1 MSERE
6 QRIRIAVVDDHEMF
20 RAGVIA
26 TLQPHFDVVG
36 QAADVE
42 GSVAM
47 IAQTKPDVVLLDV
60 HVPGGEGGGGTEILT
75 KSRALLP
82 RYRVSCAVRV
92 RFAAGRRFGDSR
104 RRAGIRDQDDFRRRS
119 DVRRSSR
126 RMRDTPCSRRNSPV
140 SCCPPSKMDR
150 SANGAFGGPIH
161 DDELDRL
168 SNREQEVMRLIAR
181 GYTYKEVASELFI
194 SIKTV
199 ETHMSS
205 VLRKLQ
211 LSNRSELTRWA
222 ADRRIV

>member
-26 TLQPHFDVVG
+26 TLQPYFDVVG

-60 HVPGGEGGGGTEILT
+60 HVPGGENGGGAEILT
-75 KSRALLP
+75 KSRAYSPDTVFLALS
-82 RYRVSCAVRV
+82 VS
-92 RFAAGRRFGDSR
+92 DSPQDVGSVI
-104 RRAGIRDQDDFRRRS
+104 RAGAQGYVTKTISGDDLVSSIKQVHEGYAVFSPKLAGFVLSAFQGAPMDGAGGARGRDE
-119 DVRRSSR
+119 
-126 RMRDTPCSRRNSPV
+126 
-140 SCCPPSKMDR
+140 
-150 SANGAFGGPIH
+150 
-161 DDELDRL
+161 ELDRL
-168 SNREQEVMRLIAR
+168 SAREQEVMRLIAR

>member
-1 MSERE
+1 MGSE
-6 QRIRIAVVDDHEMF
+6 M
-20 RAGVIA
+20 
-26 TLQPHFDVVG
+26 
-36 QAADVE
+36 
-42 GSVAM
+42 
-47 IAQTKPDVVLLDV
+47 
-60 HVPGGEGGGGTEILT
+60 
-75 KSRALLP
+75 
-82 RYRVSCAVRV
+82 C
-92 RFAAGRRFGDSR
+92 
-104 RRAGIRDQDDFRRRS
+104 IRDRIKQVHEGYAVF
-119 DVRRSSR
+119 
-126 RMRDTPCSRRNSPV
+126 SPKLAGFV
-140 SCCPPSKMDR
+140 LSAFQNGP

>member
-26 TLQPHFDVVG
+26 TLQPYFDVVG

-60 HVPGGEGGGGTEILT
+60 HVPGGE
-75 KSRALLP
+75 
-82 RYRVSCAVRV
+82 
-92 RFAAGRRFGDSR
+92 
-104 RRAGIRDQDDFRRRS
+104 
-119 DVRRSSR
+119 
-126 RMRDTPCSRRNSPV
+126 
-140 SCCPPSKMDR
+140 
-150 SANGAFGGPIH
+150 NGAFGGPIH

>member
-75 KSRALLP
+75 KSRAYSP
-82 RYRVSCAVRV
+82 IPS
-92 RFAAGRRFGDSR
+92 
-104 RRAGIRDQDDFRRRS
+104 
-119 DVRRSSR
+119 SSR
-126 RMRDTPCSRRNSPV
+126 CPCRILRRM
-140 SCCPPSKMDR
+140 
-150 SANGAFGGPIH
+150 
-161 DDELDRL
+161 
-168 SNREQEVMRLIAR
+168 
-181 GYTYKEVASELFI
+181 
-194 SIKTV
+194 
-199 ETHMSS
+199 S
-205 VLRKLQ
+205 VP
-211 LSNRSELTRWA
+211 
-222 ADRRIV
+222 

>member
-1 MSERE
+1 MNEQER
-6 QRIRIAVVDDHEMF
+6 QIRIAIVDDHEMF

-26 TLQPHFDVVG
+26 TLQPYFDIIG

-60 HVPGGEGGGGTEILT
+60 HVPGGEGGGGAEILV
-75 KSRALLP
+75 KSRSYSPNTVFLALS
-82 RYRVSCAVRV
+82 VS
-92 RFAAGRRFGDSR
+92 DSPHDVGSVI
-104 RRAGIRDQDDFRRRS
+104 RAGAQGYVTKTISGDDLISSIKQVHEGYAVFSPKLAGFVLSAFQNSSTTGASAQD
-119 DVRRSSR
+119 
-126 RMRDTPCSRRNSPV
+126 
-140 SCCPPSKMDR
+140 
-150 SANGAFGGPIH
+150 PIH

-181 GYTYKEVASELFI
+181 GYTYKEVAAELFI

-199 ETHMSS
+199 ETHVSS

-211 LSNRSELTRWA
+211 LSNRTELTRWA
-222 ADRRIV
+222 VNRRIV